1 MYVVVNHQELHQN
14 LCVPV
19 GVCGMRSIGNEDLGQ
34 YKYISVEEAVRFWAS
49 VLNLMLFCS
58 ATRKYTCK
66 KYRV

>member
-19 GVCGMRSIGNEDLGQ
+19 GVCGMSSIGNEDLGQ

-49 VLNLMLFCS
+49 V
-58 ATRKYTCK
+58 
-66 KYRV
+66 